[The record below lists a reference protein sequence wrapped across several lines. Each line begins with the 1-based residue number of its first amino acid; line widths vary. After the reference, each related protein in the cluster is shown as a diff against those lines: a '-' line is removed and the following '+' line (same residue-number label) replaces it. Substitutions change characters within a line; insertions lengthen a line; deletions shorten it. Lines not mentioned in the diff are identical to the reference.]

1 MRPSR
6 GATIQ
11 PMRREN
17 MKEAQYVITGISRLT
32 GEREEISRAMT
43 EPEARAR
50 LEREL
55 ESRRRQKYAAHTRLR
70 VERRLPIQL
79 TFKFEQL

>member
-1 MRPSR
+1 
-6 GATIQ
+6 
-11 PMRREN
+11 
-17 MKEAQYVITGISRLT
+17 MKEQHVITGISRLT

-55 ESRRRQKYAAHTRLR
+55 ESRRQQKNAAYTRLR
-70 VERRLPIQL
+70 VERRYPVQL
-79 TFKFEQL
+79 TIRFEAT